1 MERLISALGLFVMI
15 FLAWLMSSYKRRVS
29 MRVVVGALL
38 LQFTFGALILK
49 TPFGHWFFEKMG
61 FAFNKFLDCVNAGS
75 FFVFGE
81 KYQDFYFAFKILPTI
96 IFFSSF
102 MAMLYYIGLMQWIV
116 TWSGWLM
123 QKTLG
128 TSGAESLS
136 AAANI
141 FLGQTE
147 APLVVRP
154 YVATMTK
161 SELMAVMVP
170 GFGSTAGGVLA
181 AYVGFGVEAGHL
193 ITASVMSAPAGLLLA
208 KVILPET
215 EHPRTTGDIKIE
227 VAAENT
233 GVNIMEAAAIG
244 ATEGMKLAINVA
256 AMLIAF
262 LGLIAL
268 VDLLVG
274 GVGNLFG
281 QQWSLAAGLSY
292 VFAPLAWI
300 MGIPADDC
308 LPSGRLLGTRMVANE
323 FIAYKEFSL
332 WLKPDSPVELSER
345 AKVILTYALSGFANF
360 GSIGI
365 QIGGIGAMA
374 PQRQGDLARLGLRA
388 MLGGTLATFMTAC
401 IAGILI

>member
-15 FLAWLMSSYKRRVS
+15 FLAWLMSSYKRKVS
-29 MRVVVGALL
+29 MRVVIGALL
-38 LQFTFGALILK
+38 LQFIFALLILK
-49 TPFGHWFFEKMG
+49 TAPGQWLFDGMG
-61 FAFNKFLDCVNAGS
+61 NLFNAFLDCVDAGAG
-75 FFVFGE
+75 FVFGP
-81 KYQDFYFAFKILPTI
+81 KFKDFYFAFKVLPTI

-102 MAMLYYIGLMQWIV
+102 MAILYYIGLMQWVV
-116 TWSGWLM
+116 TLFGRLM
-123 QKTLG
+123 QVTLG

-181 AYVGFGVEAGHL
+181 AYVGMGVDAGHL

-208 KVILPET
+208 KVMLPET
-215 EHPRTTGDIKIE
+215 EHPRTTGELKIE
-227 VAAENT
+227 VDEANAGAN
-233 GVNIMEAAAIG
+233 VVEAAAIG

-262 LGLIAL
+262 LGLIAVL
-268 VDLLVG
+268 NLFVGWVG
-274 GVGNLFG
+274 GLFG
-281 QQWSLAAGLSY
+281 QEWSLAAALSY
-292 VFAPLAWI
+292 LFAPLAWI
-300 MGIPADDC
+300 MGIQAEDC
-308 LPSGRLLGTRMVANE
+308 LHSGKLLGLRMVANE
-323 FIAYKEFSL
+323 FIAYEEFSR
-332 WLKPDSPVELSER
+332 WIKPDSGVELADRSQI
-345 AKVILTYALSGFANF
+345 ILTYALSGFANF

-374 PQRQGDLARLGLRA
+374 PERQGDLARLGLRA